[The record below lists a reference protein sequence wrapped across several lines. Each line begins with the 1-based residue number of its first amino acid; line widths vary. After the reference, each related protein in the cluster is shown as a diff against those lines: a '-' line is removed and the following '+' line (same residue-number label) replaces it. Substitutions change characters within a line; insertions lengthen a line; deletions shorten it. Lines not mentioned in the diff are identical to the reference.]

1 MNENESKWI
10 PVGEKIPFFGQK
22 IIATLQSKEKTIV
35 TIIKY
40 DGINMAEGCRLTAWM
55 PAPAPF
61 MSDIT
66 RMYMV
71 ICMYLRNGSGIA
83 EKKAG
88 TLRNK
93 AITDVLYSTGVRI

>member
-1 MNENESKWI
+1 MNENKSKWI

-22 IIATLQSKEKTIV
+22 IIATLQSKGETIV

-93 AITDVLYSTGVRI
+93 AIIDVLYSTGVRI